1 LLSSTTGIG
10 AANHLPTVLLNIT
23 THMKTTHVPYKGT
36 VPSLGA
42 VVTGEVHFQFSN
54 PIASMPLARAG
65 KVRALGTGGLHR
77 IPSMPELPTISE
89 SGVPGFEAGPWFGMF
104 TAAATPRDIVK
115 RMQSEVQRAIALPDA
130 KQILS
135 AEGAEMI
142 GSPPEELAA
151 YLKTEIA
158 KWAKVVQLA
167 GVTAE

>member
-1 LLSSTTGIG
+1 MAVSEGMRSSDALLIVASACTAACAHAQAPAPFPAKPIKFVVPFPAGGPVDLTARTLGPKVEHRFRSDDLVDNRPG
-10 AANHLPTVLLNIT
+10 AATII
-23 THMKTTHVPYKGT
+23 GT
-36 VPSLGA
+36 
-42 VVTGEVHFQFSN
+42 E
-54 PIASMPLARAG
+54 I
-65 KVRALGTGGLHR
+65 
-77 IPSMPELPTISE
+77 
-89 SGVPGFEAGPWFGMF
+89 
-104 TAAATPRDIVK
+104 AATPRDVVK

-142 GSPPEELAA
+142 GSTPEELAA